1 MGQKHEVIFLTDEE
15 FAEYKRQEKRKSFLS
30 ELENMSKPKSGS
42 RATSGSS
49 FSVKNI
55 KSSKKETTEPEDSE
69 PHIAQMAPPTATADD
84 WSEFMENFDNAEGLS
99 SPLESITDQ
108 RITGYQLDTE
118 LESTGS
124 RYERMFKPELAMLS
138 EVLKEV
144 KTHGARV
151 NKELQKMTPTGK
163 GAGNRSAGV
172 SKGYSDLVE
181 AYNSIN
187 TSKVQIIKA
196 MADLRSK
203 QVEWEMKERAA
214 NPENQQ
220 NTETM
225 ADQFY
230 QRIINGGTKNFI
242 QNSMQQ
248 YAHEDFQY
256 DAIDDE
262 DAFGAPVGQGKLED
276 PSTVDSLVASVGFN
290 ITQPIKGSRNIE
302 DGYVDGDEFGNI
314 RNENGGIEIC
324 VFEYGEGNYQFAA
337 LDQDGEVVEGIEVPS
352 DIDPSIVATLK
363 MKPGSDYVYDKFN
376 RRYRVIQMGTVDA
389 SDVDDM
395 DYPFD

>member
-30 ELENMSKPKSGS
+30 ELENMSKPKSGGRS
-42 RATSGSS
+42 TSSSS

-55 KSSKKETTEPEDSE
+55 KSSKKETAEPEDSE
-69 PHIAQMAPPTATADD
+69 PHIAQMASPTATADD

-99 SPLESITDQ
+99 SPLESVTDQ

-124 RYERMFKPELAMLS
+124 RYERIFKPELAMLS

-214 NPENQQ
+214 NPETQQ

-225 ADQFY
+225 VDQFY

-242 QNSMQQ
+242 QNSMRQ

-302 DGYVDGDEFGNI
+302 DDYVDGDEFGNI

-363 MKPGSDYVYDKFN
+363 IKPGSDYVYDKFN